1 MSKEFANSSSLSYPN
16 LSFQLNRLLFRST
29 DTLWNLLEHGN
40 SKKVA
45 EQVNSL
51 VAISQI
57 RDAFISQLLHGYSNY
72 DRQLR
77 NDILIITI
85 QLASVMPRL
94 PFIECGFAKELLLF
108 ATYPEVKSHNPL
120 IKNLKLTTCYED
132 FELKKLF
139 FIFAS
144 TVSKNN
150 TAYQVC
156 SKNILHKKNS
166 IFNKINI

>member
-1 MSKEFANSSSLSYPN
+1 M
-16 LSFQLNRLLFRST
+16 
-29 DTLWNLLEHGN
+29 
-40 SKKVA
+40 A
-45 EQVNSL
+45 EQVNAL
-51 VAISQI
+51 VAVSQL
-57 RDAFISQLLHGYSNY
+57 RDAFIQQLLRGFSNY

-85 QLASVMPRL
+85 QLTYTQPRL

-144 TVSKNN
+144 TISKNN
-150 TAYQVC
+150 TSYQVGIIC
-156 SKNILHKKNS
+156 
-166 IFNKINI
+166 FNRFFFTIKVNL